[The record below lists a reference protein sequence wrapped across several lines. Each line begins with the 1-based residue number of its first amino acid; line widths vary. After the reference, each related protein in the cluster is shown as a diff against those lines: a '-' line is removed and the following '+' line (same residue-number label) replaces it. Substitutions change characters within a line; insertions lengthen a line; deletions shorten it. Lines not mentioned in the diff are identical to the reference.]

1 MKITEKWITKNK
13 PCIEG
18 INWAKE
24 HKLIGT
30 DRVKFITALMSAGKL
45 DWANWLI
52 VRTMAYKQYVQYAVY
67 AAEQVIKIYE
77 DKHPNDKRPREAI
90 DAAKECIKNP
100 SAKNKKAANSAY
112 SAAYLAYLAAY
123 LAAYSADNSANSAAY
138 SAMKQK
144 ILLYGVSLIKKG

>member
-13 PCIEG
+13 PCIDG

-52 VRTMAYKQYVQYAVY
+52 ARTMTYKQYVQYAVY
-67 AAEQVIKIYE
+67 ATEQVIKI
-77 DKHPNDKRPREAI
+77 
-90 DAAKECIKNP
+90 KECIKNP
-100 SAKNKKAANSAY
+100 SAKNKKAANSTANLAANSAVYSAAYSAY
-112 SAAYLAYLAAY
+112 SAA
-123 LAAYSADNSANSAAY
+123 N

>member
-1 MKITEKWITKNK
+1 MEITEKWITKNK

-30 DRVKFITALMSAGKL
+30 DRVKFITVLMSAGKL

-52 VRTMAYKQYVQYAVY
+52 ARTMTYKRYVRYAVY

-77 DKHPNDKRPREAI
+77 DKYPNDKRPREAI

-100 SAKNKKAANSAY
+100 SAKNKKAAN
-112 SAAYLAYLAAY
+112 AA
-123 LAAYSADNSANSAAY
+123 ANSALSAAN